1 MLYTDYKIFM
11 RTRLNKAYCWWYTRY
26 HLAEGHRD
34 TPGTHGLLEVGQ
46 EDVFCVYESGRYVLT
61 VSSAHSFSALIF
73 SVLNV

>member
-1 MLYTDYKIFM
+1 MLYTDYKVFM

-46 EDVFCVYESGRYVLT
+46 EDVFCVYESGR
-61 VSSAHSFSALIF
+61 
-73 SVLNV
+73 